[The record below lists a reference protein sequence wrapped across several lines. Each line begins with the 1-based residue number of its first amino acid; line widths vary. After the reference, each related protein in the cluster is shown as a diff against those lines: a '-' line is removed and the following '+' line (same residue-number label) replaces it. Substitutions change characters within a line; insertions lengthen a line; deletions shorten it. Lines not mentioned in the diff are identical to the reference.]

1 MKQHLSLAHNII
13 DDKQT
18 DGVKIGNKSVKT
30 DKFEEILVKEEP
42 KEEILQNTPS
52 MSQTMIVDDI
62 PTVLQDPI
70 TKYRK
75 PCTCAKSK
83 CLKLY
88 CECFA
93 NSEFCN
99 GCNCKDCFNNP
110 DHDETRQ
117 KAIRQCL
124 ERNPDAFQP
133 KVTIF
138 FSKIFLYIFPQLL
151 KYRTG

>member
-1 MKQHLSLAHNII
+1 
-13 DDKQT
+13 
-18 DGVKIGNKSVKT
+18 
-30 DKFEEILVKEEP
+30 
-42 KEEILQNTPS
+42 
-52 MSQTMIVDDI
+52 MIVNDTPTVLQDPKTKYRKSELEDFESESDAIKQEQMDFETSENMSNHCSENI

-99 GCNCKDCFNNP
+99 ECNCKDCFNNP

-133 KVTIF
+133 KVCNDIF
-138 FSKIFLYIFPQLL
+138 FKDFFVYFHHF
-151 KYRTG
+151 